1 MSTELT
7 QQIGQLEERLRLA
20 MLASDTEELNLLLA
34 DELLFTNHMGQL
46 VSKADD
52 LAMHR
57 AGVLRLQAVDS
68 SEQQVHGTADM
79 PVVSVRVLLNG
90 SYAGTAFAADLRYTR
105 IWRRSSGGAWQ
116 LAVAHSSPVIAR
128 S

>member
-7 QQIGQLEERLRLA
+7 QQISQMEERLRLA
-20 MLASDTEELNLLLA
+20 MLASNIEELNLLLA

-52 LAMHR
+52 LAMHS
-57 AGVLRLQAVDS
+57 AGVLRFQAVDS

-90 SYAGTAFAADLRYTR
+90 SYGGHAFAADLRYTR
-105 IWRRSSGGAWQ
+105 IWRRSAGGNWQ
-116 LAVAHSSPVIAR
+116 LAVAHSSPVMAR